1 MRVYKKSIPLRW
13 GDLDAMNHLN
23 NTLYF
28 RLMEEAR
35 ICWFYDNDM
44 MMRDGDSTRGDGPIL
59 AFASCDFLK
68 PMTYP
73 CTALVTQTVT
83 RVGRSSMD
91 LEMTIEGDE
100 AEPLTYA
107 KGRNVLVWMDY
118 LKGTPA
124 PWPARLLAALGES
137 GPDSAG
143 PATATTTTTKG
154 SA

>member
-1 MRVYKKSIPLRW
+1 MRVYRMTIPLRW

-35 ICWFYDNDM
+35 ISWFRDNDLM
-44 MMRDGDSTRGDGPIL
+44 PRRGESDRGDGPIL

-73 CTALVTQTVT
+73 NDAVATQTVM

-91 LEMTIEGDE
+91 LELTIEGGGSD
-100 AEPLTYA
+100 AVLYA

-118 LKGTPA
+118 RSGKSA
-124 PWPARLLAALGES
+124 PWPTRLREALGE
-137 GPDSAG
+137 
-143 PATATTTTTKG
+143 PAA
-154 SA
+154 

>member
-1 MRVYKKSIPLRW
+1 MRVFRKIIPLRW

-35 ICWFYDNDM
+35 ICWFNENDIM
-44 MMRDGDSTRGDGPIL
+44 ADGAGDGPIL
-59 AFASCDFLK
+59 AHASCDFIK

-73 CTALVTQTVT
+73 CDALVTQTVT

-91 LEMTIEGDE
+91 LDLTIEGDE
-100 AEPLTYA
+100 AEPLLYA

-118 LKGTPA
+118 RSGKSA
-124 PWPARLLAALGES
+124 PWPAQLLKALDESAA
-137 GPDSAG
+137 
-143 PATATTTTTKG
+143 
-154 SA
+154 

>member
-1 MRVYKKSIPLRW
+1 MRVYEKRIPLRW

-35 ICWFYDNDM
+35 ISWFRDHDM
-44 MMRDGDSTRGDGPIL
+44 MTRGDADGPIL

-73 CTALVTQTVT
+73 CDALVTQTVT

-91 LEMTIEGDE
+91 LDMTIHGGE
-100 AEPLTYA
+100 AGPDGAPLLHA

-118 LKGTPA
+118 RTGKSA
-124 PWPARLLAALGES
+124 PWPQRLLDALADVS
-137 GPDSAG
+137 
-143 PATATTTTTKG
+143 KG
-154 SA
+154 

>member
-1 MRVYKKSIPLRW
+1 MRVYSKVVPLRW

-35 ICWFYDNDM
+35 ICWFHENDM
-44 MMRDGDSTRGDGPIL
+44 MRRVDGRGDDEGPIL

-73 CTALVTQTVT
+73 CDALVTQTVT

-91 LEMTIEGDE
+91 LDMTIDGD
-100 AEPLTYA
+100 AASPGSYA

-118 LKGTPA
+118 RSGKSA
-124 PWPARLLAALGES
+124 PWPERLLAALGE
-137 GPDSAG
+137 P
-143 PATATTTTTKG
+143 TA
-154 SA
+154 

>member
-1 MRVYKKSIPLRW
+1 MRVYRKVIPLRW

-35 ICWFYDNDM
+35 ICWFHDNDM
-44 MMRDGDSTRGDGPIL
+44 MTKGDGDGPIL

-73 CTALVTQTVT
+73 CDSRVTQTVV

-91 LEMTIEGDE
+91 LDMTIENDD
-100 AEPLTYA
+100 ASPTLFA

-118 LKGTPA
+118 RTGKSA
-124 PWPARLLAALGES
+124 PWPTRLLAALG
-137 GPDSAG
+137 DAD
-143 PATATTTTTKG
+143 
-154 SA
+154 